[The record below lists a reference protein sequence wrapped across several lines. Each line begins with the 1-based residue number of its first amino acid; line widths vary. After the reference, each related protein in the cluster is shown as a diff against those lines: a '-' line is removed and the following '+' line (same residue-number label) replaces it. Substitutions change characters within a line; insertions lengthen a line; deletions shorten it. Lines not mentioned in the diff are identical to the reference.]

1 MTRISEA
8 TTLLIMHKGYV
19 VKLYPNKAQ
28 AELLDKHFGCAR
40 WVYNKMIE
48 INQKKYHRTGKS
60 LSGID
65 MQSYLPKLKRQYLW
79 LSEVNA
85 SSLQIVCHN
94 LADAYNKFFKKQ
106 ANYPKFKAKG
116 TDKFSCINDSYLK
129 GNKIKLPKL
138 GLITFRGGNIPVGKA
153 RKFTITK
160 KAGCYYASV
169 LIEDGLE
176 LPELQEPQ
184 AILGIDLGLKDVIVT
199 SKGDAIKAPK
209 YFNKAQKQLKLK
221 QQSQARKLKG
231 SKRREKAKLEVAK
244 LHLKVSNQRK
254 DFNHKLTK
262 DLVSNSENQAFAIEN
277 LSVKN
282 MMGNHKLA
290 KHIADCGWSQ
300 FTTFLN
306 YKAAAVGK
314 PVLEVGRFFPSSK
327 TCSSCGVVKQSLP
340 LSVREWQCEGCGAR
354 HHRDVNA
361 AINIAKEVARNVT
374 RRDGLSPSILLGS
387 IGEAQS
393 LAIDIPD
400 KE

>member
-1 MTRISEA
+1 MY
-8 TTLLIMHKGYV
+8 KGYM

-28 AELLDKHFGCAR
+28 VELLEKQFGACR

-48 INQKKYHRTGKS
+48 INQKKYHRTGKG
-60 LSGID
+60 LSGYD
-65 MQSYLPKLKRQYLW
+65 MQSYLPKLKKQYTW

-85 SSLQIVCHN
+85 PALQIACHN
-94 LADAYNKFFKKQ
+94 LADAYNRFFKKQ
-106 ANYPKFKAKG
+106 SGYPNFKKKG
-116 TDKFSCINDSYLK
+116 QDSFVCFSNSYFK
-129 GNKIKLPKL
+129 GNKLRLPKL
-138 GLITFRGGNIPVGKA
+138 GLITCRGGDMPLGKIK
-153 RKFTITK
+153 KFTITK
-160 KAGCYYASV
+160 KAGCYYASA
-169 LIEDGLE
+169 LFDDGLE
-176 LPELQEPQ
+176 LPALQEPQ
-184 AILGIDLGLKDVIVT
+184 NILGIDLGLKDLIVT
-199 SKGDAIKAPK
+199 SKGDTVKAPK
-209 YFNKAQKQLKLK
+209 FFCKAQKALKAK
-221 QQSQARKLKG
+221 QQGLARKVKG
-231 SKRREKAKLEVAK
+231 SKRRTKAKLEVAR
-244 LHLKVSNQRK
+244 LHQKVSNQRK

-277 LSVKN
+277 LAVKN

-300 FTTFLN
+300 FITFLN

-340 LSVREWQCEGCGAR
+340 LSVREWQCEDCGAL

-387 IGEAQS
+387 IGEA
-393 LAIDIPD
+393 
-400 KE
+400 